1 VARQGGEYAALW
13 RKQTRG
19 ARTERQPV

>member
-19 ARTERQPV
+19 AKTQAS